1 MLFIVSFQIIFAL
14 IFLNLFVAVILEG
27 FDESSRLENANLSE
41 FYLSEFKKQWLKF
54 DKKAVGVIECKDLI
68 KFLKLIKLPWDD
80 NKVLLKKDLIINKRF
95 KKHKLMNL
103 VMKMHLPIIQFIK
116 NEDDPDL
123 PQN

>member
-1 MLFIVSFQIIFAL
+1 MVSFQIIFAL
-14 IFLNLFVAVILEG
+14 IFINLFVAVILEG

-68 KFLKLIKLPWDD
+68 KFLRLVKLPWDD
-80 NKVLLKKDLIINKRF
+80 ETALQQKDVIIHKKC

-103 VMKMHLPIIQFIK
+103 VMKMHLPIIQFI
-116 NEDDPDL
+116 NAEEDPS
-123 PQN
+123 NSEK